1 MSAIREVTELQNGY
15 QKLLNDKCFTKK
27 KLCELCVPFRDKY
40 KLTDRQTL
48 MIARNELSLN
58 EILDLVGEE

>member
-1 MSAIREVTELQNGY
+1 MSAIKEIAELQSKY
-15 QKLLNDKCFTKK
+15 QKLLNGVFTKK
-27 KLCELCVPFRDKY
+27 KLCVPFRDKY

-48 MIARNELSLN
+48 MIAGNKLSLN

>member
-1 MSAIREVTELQNGY
+1 MSAIREVAKLQSGY
-15 QKLLNDKCFTKK
+15 QKLFDGCFTKK

-48 MIARNELSLN
+48 MIARNELSLD

>member
-1 MSAIREVTELQNGY
+1 MSAIREVAELQSGY
-15 QKLLNDKCFTKK
+15 QKLLNGCFTKK
-27 KLCELCVPFRDKY
+27 KLCELCAPFRDKY

-48 MIARNELSLN
+48 MIARNELSLD

>member
-1 MSAIREVTELQNGY
+1 MSAIRDVAELQSKY
-15 QKLLNDKCFTKK
+15 QKLLNGVFTKK

-48 MIARNELSLN
+48 MIAGNKLSLN

>member
-1 MSAIREVTELQNGY
+1 MSAVRDVAELQSKY
-15 QKLLNDKCFTKK
+15 QKLLNGCFTKK

-40 KLTDRQTL
+40 NLTDRQTL

-58 EILDLVGEE
+58 EILALVGEK